1 MGVRGTLLHSRRVG
15 GPWCCVP
22 KEGEVDCR
30 LWPPEFR
37 RLWVSYA
44 WGVARERNSSGNP
57 EVMLISELIKMS
69 SENKA
74 LCGVVVN

>member
-1 MGVRGTLLHSRRVG
+1 MGVRGTLLHSRRVR

-22 KEGEVDCR
+22 KEGETDCR

-37 RLWVSYA
+37 RL

-69 SENKA
+69 WENKA